1 METLTAYS
9 IVNKI
14 VMTDRVRQ
22 EIEKYR
28 KEFTSFHSLKSIETE
43 ILNNGAFSM
52 PERMRIFFE
61 VAAYLFGVE
70 QAEQTLETIV
80 SSYNQYDAHFGIS
93 KKDAMEA
100 FYGR

>member
-22 EIEKYR
+22 EIDRYR

-43 ILNNGAFSM
+43 ILNNGVFSM

-70 QAEQTLETIV
+70 QAEHTLETIV
-80 SSYNQYDAHFGIS
+80 SSYNQYDEHFGIS
-93 KKDAMEA
+93 EKAAMEI
-100 FYGR
+100 FHGR

>member
-1 METLTAYS
+1 
-9 IVNKI
+9 
-14 VMTDRVRQ
+14 
-22 EIEKYR
+22 
-28 KEFTSFHSLKSIETE
+28 
-43 ILNNGAFSM
+43 M

-80 SSYNQYDAHFGIS
+80 SSYNQYNYHFGMS
-93 KKDAMEA
+93 EKAAMEI

>member
-1 METLTAYS
+1 MEILTTYS

-22 EIEKYR
+22 EIDRYR

-70 QAEQTLETIV
+70 QAEHTLETIV
-80 SSYNQYDAHFGIS
+80 SYNQYDAHFGIS